1 MTKKWIFFRRS
12 GKNIKKHN
20 GFFVWEPVYFLE
32 FLQGYRYNINSVLF
46 FSQKRHTPSL
56 KFKERKE
63 CKQMAKKE
71 LSRREFLKGT
81 AAAGLGL
88 AATQLFGVS
97 AFADSE
103 FTFKPGTYQAT
114 AYGNLSYV
122 TVECTFS
129 ETALEKV
136 EILSQDETP
145 ILFSQVQDKLIPAII
160 ENQAGGLDGITG
172 ASNSSRAVKEAIA
185 DCVAQAG
192 GDREAWL
199 AKTITAEAG
208 ADETYDVDVCV
219 VGCGGSGFMASITAG
234 KLGAKVLT
242 IEKASSVA
250 GVNGIKVSGPFAV
263 RTSVLEAKEGGT
275 TLEVEDVFQHVMNYT
290 HWTPNPALMHRCLD
304 ESKNAVENLVG
315 IGYAM
320 KEVNFRFET
329 PFINEK
335 GGFHLITNGLDERVE
350 LWNKALEDAGVE
362 VLFNTTATGLLM
374 DGDKA
379 VGVTARKAD
388 GTSVTV
394 NAKAVIIASGGYLG
408 NRDLQEKFLKTRKL
422 NAAAGGNSLCTGDG
436 IMMAND
442 AGAVLCKTFGY
453 CPCEY
458 GGTNAKASRPAKQ
471 DKYDQNYA
479 FKFGLYGNLL
489 VDAEGKRFINE
500 GLLCDYPMSY
510 GSEQIILN
518 APWYGIVDQA
528 YVDAMSTIGLYE
540 YTIAK
545 GAEPVEGKWFIGNY
559 FKGRILDKLP
569 EDIEEGIRE
578 GWLAKADT
586 LEELAEKFGL
596 TNLPETVAKYNE
608 YCDKGVDEEFG
619 TNPWYLSKIEKG
631 PFYAVQCEPSA
642 WSTFGGIRT
651 DDKLRALKADN
662 TPMQGLYVV
671 GTDNGSLYYSPYYD
685 VPGFCYGLCVDSGY
699 IAATEAVGYIAE

>member
-1 MTKKWIFFRRS
+1 MDKRYRFRLNDLPSSAEYECRHGLDNDWPVGPFHMHPHYEFYLLISGNVQMRVEDESYDAHPMDLFAFPPGVLHRAMLLDRSVPYERAYCYITKKALAEMSDDRFPMLQILESAMNRGNFSYHADDESAAR
-12 GKNIKKHN
+12 
-20 GFFVWEPVYFLE
+20 FVRLVDDFHRDAESPD
-32 FLQGYRYNINSVLF
+32 
-46 FSQKRHTPSL
+46 PS
-56 KFKERKE
+56 
-63 CKQMAKKE
+63 A
-71 LSRREFLKGT
+71 
-81 AAAGLGL
+81 
-88 AATQLFGVS
+88 
-97 AFADSE
+97 
-103 FTFKPGTYQAT
+103 
-114 AYGNLSYV
+114 
-122 TVECTFS
+122 
-129 ETALEKV
+129 
-136 EILSQDETP
+136 
-145 ILFSQVQDKLIPAII
+145 
-160 ENQAGGLDGITG
+160 
-172 ASNSSRAVKEAIA
+172 
-185 DCVAQAG
+185 
-192 GDREAWL
+192 
-199 AKTITAEAG
+199 
-208 ADETYDVDVCV
+208 
-219 VGCGGSGFMASITAG
+219 
-234 KLGAKVLT
+234 
-242 IEKASSVA
+242 
-250 GVNGIKVSGPFAV
+250 
-263 RTSVLEAKEGGT
+263 
-275 TLEVEDVFQHVMNYT
+275 
-290 HWTPNPALMHRCLD
+290 ALMHRCLE
-304 ESKNAVENLVG
+304 ESKNAVENLVD

-320 KEVNFRFET
+320 KEANFRFET
-329 PFINEK
+329 PFYQEK
-335 GGFHLITNGLDERVE
+335 GGFHLITNSLDERVE
-350 LWNKALEDAGVE
+350 LWNKALEEAGVQ

-379 VGVTARKAD
+379 VGVTAKKAD

-436 IMMAND
+436 IMMAED

-458 GGTNAKASRPAKQ
+458 GGTNSKASRPAKQ

-489 VDAEGKRFINE
+489 VDQEGKRFINE

-528 YVDAMSTIGLYE
+528 YVDAMSTIGLYD

-596 TNLPETVAKYNE
+596 TDLPATVARYNE

-662 TPMQGLYVV
+662 TPMEGLYVV

-699 IAATEAVGYIAE
+699 IAANEAVEYIK

>member
-1 MTKKWIFFRRS
+1 MENKKI
-12 GKNIKKHN
+12 
-20 GFFVWEPVYFLE
+20 
-32 FLQGYRYNINSVLF
+32 
-46 FSQKRHTPSL
+46 
-56 KFKERKE
+56 
-63 CKQMAKKE
+63 
-71 LSRREFLKGT
+71 SRREFLKGT

-88 AATQLFGVS
+88 AASQLLGGVS
-97 AFADSE
+97 AFADA
-103 FTFKPGTYQAT
+103 TYKPGKYQAT
-114 AYGNLSYV
+114 AYGNLSNV

-129 ETALEKV
+129 ETALENV
-136 EILSQDETP
+136 EIISQNETP
-145 ILFSQVQDKLIPAII
+145 VLFSQVQEKLIPSIV
-160 ENQAGGLDGITG
+160 ENQALGLDGVTG
-172 ASNSSRAVKEAIA
+172 ATNSSRAVKEAIA
-185 DCVAQAG
+185 DCVKQAG
-192 GDREAWL
+192 GDPEAWL
-199 AKTITAEAG
+199 AKTVEAVAG

-219 VGCGGSGFMASITAG
+219 IGCGGSGFMASITAG

-242 IEKASSVA
+242 IEKANSVA

-275 TLEVEDVFQHVMNYT
+275 TLEVEDVFNHVMNYT

-315 IGYAM
+315 IGYDMQEA
-320 KEVNFRFET
+320 NFRFET
-329 PFINEK
+329 PFIGEK
-335 GGFHLITNGLDERVE
+335 GGFHLIKNALEDRVE
-350 LWNKALEDAGVE
+350 LWNKALEEAGVE

-379 VGVTARKAD
+379 VGVTAKKAD

-436 IMMAND
+436 IMMAED

-458 GGTNAKASRPAKQ
+458 GGTNSKASRPAKQ

-489 VDAEGKRFINE
+489 VDQEGKRFINE

-528 YVDAMSTIGLYE
+528 YVDAMSTIGLYD

-596 TNLPETVAKYNE
+596 TDLPATVAKYNE

-662 TPMQGLYVV
+662 TPMEGLYVV

-699 IAATEAVGYIAE
+699 IAANEAVEYIK

>member
-1 MTKKWIFFRRS
+1 MS
-12 GKNIKKHN
+12 KNI
-20 GFFVWEPVYFLE
+20 
-32 FLQGYRYNINSVLF
+32 
-46 FSQKRHTPSL
+46 T
-56 KFKERKE
+56 
-63 CKQMAKKE
+63 
-71 LSRREFLKGT
+71 RRDFLKGT
-81 AAAGLGL
+81 AAGALGL
-88 AATQLFGVS
+88 AAMGIAGVPAAS
-97 AFADSE
+97 AA
-103 FTFKPGTYQAT
+103 GTYKAGTYEAT

-122 TVECTFS
+122 TVKCTFS
-129 ETALEKV
+129 EDALTDV
-136 EILSQDETP
+136 EIVSQNETP
-145 ILFSQVQDKLIPAII
+145 VLFSQVQEKLIPAII
-160 ENQAGGLDGITG
+160 ENQAGGLDAIAG

-192 GDREAWL
+192 GDKEAWL
-199 AKTITAEAG
+199 AKTVAAEAG
-208 ADETYDVDVCV
+208 ADETYDVDICV
-219 VGCGGSGFMASITAG
+219 IGCGGSGFMASITAG

-242 IEKASSVA
+242 VEKASSVA

-263 RTSVLEAKEGGT
+263 DTSVLHAKEGGT
-275 TLEVEDVFQHVMNYT
+275 TLEVDEVFQHVMNYT
-290 HWTPNPALMHRCLD
+290 HWTPNPSLIHRCLE

-315 IGYAM
+315 IGYEM
-320 KEVNFRFET
+320 KEANFRFET
-329 PFINEK
+329 PFIGEK
-335 GGFHLITNGLDERVE
+335 GGFHLVTNALEDRVE

-362 VLFNTTATGLLM
+362 VLYNTAATGLIM

-379 VGVTARKAD
+379 VGVTAKKDD
-388 GTSVTV
+388 GTNVTI
-394 NAKAVIIASGGYLG
+394 NCKAVIIASGGYLG
-408 NRDLQEKFLKTRKL
+408 NRDLQEKFLKTRNL

-436 IMMAND
+436 IMMAED
-442 AGAVLCKTFGY
+442 VGATLCKTFGF

-458 GGTNAKASRPAKQ
+458 GGTNQKASRPAKQ

-489 VDAEGKRFINE
+489 VDQEGKRFINE

-528 YVDAMSTIGLYE
+528 YVDAMTTQGLYE

-545 GAEPVEGKWFIGNY
+545 GATTDVGVWFIGNY
-559 FKGRILDKLP
+559 FKDRILDKLP
-569 EDIEEGIRE
+569 EDLEEGIRE
-578 GWLAKADT
+578 GWVAKADT
-586 LEELAEKFGL
+586 LEELAEAFGL
-596 TNLPETVAKYNE
+596 TNLPETVKKYNE

-619 TNPWYLSKIEKG
+619 TNKWYLSKVETG

-651 DDKLRALKADN
+651 DDQLRALKPDN

-671 GTDNGSLYYSPYYD
+671 GTDNGSMYYSPYYD

-699 IAATEAVGYIAE
+699 IAANEAVKYIK

>member
-1 MTKKWIFFRRS
+1 
-12 GKNIKKHN
+12 
-20 GFFVWEPVYFLE
+20 
-32 FLQGYRYNINSVLF
+32 
-46 FSQKRHTPSL
+46 
-56 KFKERKE
+56 
-63 CKQMAKKE
+63 MAKQKI
-71 LSRREFLKGT
+71 SRREFLKGT

-88 AATQLFGVS
+88 AATQLLGVAPA
-97 AFADSE
+97 AFADAAY
-103 FTFKPGTYQAT
+103 KPGKYQAT

-129 ETALEKV
+129 ETALESV
-136 EILSQDETP
+136 EIISQDETP
-145 ILFSQVQDKLIPAII
+145 ILFSQVQEKLIPAIV
-160 ENQAGGLDGITG
+160 ENQALGLDGITG

-185 DCVAQAG
+185 DCVKQAG
-192 GDREAWL
+192 GDPEAWL
-199 AKTITAEAG
+199 SRTVEAVAG

-219 VGCGGSGFMASITAG
+219 IGCGGAGFMASITAG
-234 KLGAKVLT
+234 QKGAKVLT

-250 GVNGIKVSGPFAV
+250 GVNGIKVSGPFGV
-263 RTSVLEAKEGGT
+263 DSSVLHAREGGT
-275 TLEVEDVFQHVMNYT
+275 TLEVDEVFQHVMNYT
-290 HWTPNPALMHRCLD
+290 HWTPNPALIHRCLD

-315 IGYAM
+315 IGYKMQEA
-320 KEVNFRFET
+320 NFRFET
-329 PFINEK
+329 PFYQEK
-335 GGFHLITNGLDERVE
+335 GGFHLITNALDERVE

-379 VGVTARKAD
+379 VGVTAKKAD

-436 IMMAND
+436 IMMAED

-458 GGTNAKASRPAKQ
+458 GGTNSKASRPAKQ

-510 GSEQIILN
+510 GSEQIVLK

-528 YVDAMSTIGLYE
+528 YVAAMTTIGLYD
-540 YTIAK
+540 YTIPK

-578 GWLAKADT
+578 GWLKKADT
-586 LEELAEKFGL
+586 IEELAEQFGL
-596 TNLPETVAKYNE
+596 TDLPATVAKYNE

-631 PFYAVQCEPSA
+631 PFYAVECEPSA
-642 WSTFGGIRT
+642 WSTFGGVRT
-651 DDKLRALKADN
+651 DDRLRALKPDN

-671 GTDNGSLYYSPYYD
+671 GTDNGSMYYSPYYD
-685 VPGFCYGLCVDSGY
+685 VPGFCYGLCIDSGY
-699 IAATEAVGYIAE
+699 IAANEAVEYINE

>member
-1 MTKKWIFFRRS
+1 MS
-12 GKNIKKHN
+12 KNI
-20 GFFVWEPVYFLE
+20 
-32 FLQGYRYNINSVLF
+32 
-46 FSQKRHTPSL
+46 
-56 KFKERKE
+56 
-63 CKQMAKKE
+63 
-71 LSRREFLKGT
+71 SRRDFLKGT
-81 AAAGLGL
+81 AAGAVGL
-88 AATQLFGVS
+88 AAMGIAGIPVAS
-97 AFADSE
+97 AAGPY
-103 FTFKPGTYQAT
+103 KPGTYEST

-122 TVECTFS
+122 TVKCTFT
-129 ETALEKV
+129 EDKLENV
-136 EILSQDETP
+136 EIVSQNETP
-145 ILFSQVQDKLIPAII
+145 VLFSQVQDKLIPAIL
-160 ENQAGGLDGITG
+160 ENQAGGIDSITG

-192 GDREAWL
+192 GDKEAWL
-199 AKTITAEAG
+199 AKAIKAEAG
-208 ADETYDVDVCV
+208 ADETYDVDICV
-219 VGCGGSGFMASITAG
+219 IGCGGSGFMASITAG

-242 IEKASSVA
+242 VEKASSVA

-263 RTSVLEAKEGGT
+263 DTSVLHAKEGGT
-275 TLEVEDVFQHVMNYT
+275 TLEVDEVFQHVMNYT
-290 HWTPNPALMHRCLD
+290 HWTPNPALIHRCLE

-315 IGYAM
+315 IGYEM
-320 KEVNFRFET
+320 KEANFRFET
-329 PFINEK
+329 PFIGEK
-335 GGFHLITNGLDERVE
+335 GGFHLVTNALEDRVE

-362 VLFNTTATGLLM
+362 VLFNTAATGLIM

-379 VGVTARKAD
+379 VGVTAKKDD
-388 GTSVTV
+388 GTNVTV

-408 NRDLQEKFLKTRKL
+408 NRDLQEKFLKTRNL

-436 IMMAND
+436 IMMAED
-442 AGAVLCKTFGY
+442 VGATLCKTFGF

-458 GGTNAKASRPAKQ
+458 GGTNQKASRPAKQ

-489 VDAEGKRFINE
+489 VDQEGKRFINE

-528 YVDAMSTIGLYE
+528 YVDAMTTQGLYE

-545 GAEPVEGKWFIGNY
+545 GATTDVGVWFIGNY
-559 FKGRILDKLP
+559 FKDRILDKLP
-569 EDIEEGIRE
+569 EDLEEGIRE
-578 GWLAKADT
+578 GWVAKADT
-586 LEELAEKFGL
+586 LEELAEAFGL
-596 TNLPETVAKYNE
+596 TNLPETVKKYNE

-619 TNPWYLSKIEKG
+619 TNKWYLSKVETG

-651 DDKLRALKADN
+651 DDQLRALKPDN

-671 GTDNGSLYYSPYYD
+671 GTDNGSMYYSPYYD

-699 IAATEAVGYIAE
+699 IAATEAVEYIK

>member
-1 MTKKWIFFRRS
+1 MAN
-12 GKNIKKHN
+12 KNI
-20 GFFVWEPVYFLE
+20 
-32 FLQGYRYNINSVLF
+32 
-46 FSQKRHTPSL
+46 
-56 KFKERKE
+56 
-63 CKQMAKKE
+63 
-71 LSRREFLKGT
+71 SRREFLKGT
-81 AAAGLGL
+81 AAAAGLGL
-88 AATQLFGVS
+88 AAAMGMGTT
-97 AFADSE
+97 AFADGA
-103 FTFKPGTYQAT
+103 TYKPGKYQAT

-129 ETALEKV
+129 ETKLENV
-136 EILSQDETP
+136 EIISQNETP
-145 ILFSQVQDKLIPAII
+145 ILFSQVQENLIPSIV
-160 ENQAGGLDGITG
+160 ENQALGLDGITG
-172 ASNSSRAVKEAIA
+172 ATNSSRAVKEAIA
-185 DCVAQAG
+185 DCVKQAG
-192 GDREAWL
+192 GDPDEWLGRTVEA
-199 AKTITAEAG
+199 KAG

-219 VGCGGSGFMASITAG
+219 IGCGGSGFMASITAG

-242 IEKASSVA
+242 IEKANSVA

-263 RTSVLEAKEGGT
+263 DTSVLHAREGGT
-275 TLEVEDVFQHVMNYT
+275 TLQVEEVFQHVMNYT
-290 HWTPNPALMHRCLD
+290 HWTPNPALMHRCLE
-304 ESKNAVENLVG
+304 ESKNAVENLVD

-320 KEVNFRFET
+320 KEANFRFET
-329 PFINEK
+329 PFYQEK
-335 GGFHLITNGLDERVE
+335 GGFHLITNSLEERVE
-350 LWNKALEDAGVE
+350 LWNKALDEAGVQ

-379 VGVTARKAD
+379 VGVTAKKAD

-436 IMMAND
+436 IMMAED

-458 GGTNAKASRPAKQ
+458 GGTNSKASRPAKQ

-528 YVDAMSTIGLYE
+528 YVDAMTTIGLYD

-642 WSTFGGIRT
+642 WSTFGGVRT
-651 DDKLRALKADN
+651 DDKLRALKPDN

-685 VPGFCYGLCVDSGY
+685 VPGYCYGLCVDSGY
-699 IAATEAVGYIAE
+699 IAANEAVEYIK

>member
-1 MTKKWIFFRRS
+1 MS
-12 GKNIKKHN
+12 KNI
-20 GFFVWEPVYFLE
+20 
-32 FLQGYRYNINSVLF
+32 
-46 FSQKRHTPSL
+46 
-56 KFKERKE
+56 
-63 CKQMAKKE
+63 
-71 LSRREFLKGT
+71 SRRDFLKGT
-81 AAAGLGL
+81 AAGAVGL
-88 AATQLFGVS
+88 AAMGIAGIPVAS
-97 AFADSE
+97 AAGPY
-103 FTFKPGTYQAT
+103 KPGTYEST

-122 TVECTFS
+122 TVKCTFT
-129 ETALEKV
+129 EDKLENV
-136 EILSQDETP
+136 EIVSQNETP
-145 ILFSQVQDKLIPAII
+145 VLFSQVQDKLIPAIL
-160 ENQAGGLDGITG
+160 ENQAGGIDSITG

-192 GDREAWL
+192 GDKEAWL
-199 AKTITAEAG
+199 AKAIKAEAG
-208 ADETYDVDVCV
+208 ADETYDVDICV
-219 VGCGGSGFMASITAG
+219 IGCGGSGFMASISAG

-242 IEKASSVA
+242 IEKAGSVA

-263 RTSVLEAKEGGT
+263 DTSVLHAKEGGT
-275 TLEVEDVFQHVMNYT
+275 TLTVDDVFQHVMDYT
-290 HWTPNPALMHRCLD
+290 HWTPNPALIHRCLE
-304 ESKNAVENLVG
+304 ESKNAVENLVD
-315 IGYAM
+315 IGYEM

-335 GGFHLITNGLDERVE
+335 GGFHLVTNALEDRVD
-350 LWNKALEDAGVE
+350 LWNKALEDNGVQ
-362 VLFNTTATGLLM
+362 VLFNTTATGLIM

-379 VGVTARKAD
+379 VGVTAKKED
-388 GTSVTV
+388 GTNVTV

-408 NRDLQEKFLKTRKL
+408 NRDLQEKFLKTRNL

-436 IMMAND
+436 IMMAED
-442 AGAVLCKTFGY
+442 VGAVLCKTFGY

-458 GGTNAKASRPAKQ
+458 GGTNSKASRPAKQ

-489 VDAEGKRFINE
+489 VDQEGKRFINE

-528 YVDAMSTIGLYE
+528 YVDAMITQGLYE

-545 GAEPVEGKWFIGNY
+545 GATTDEGVWFIGNY
-559 FKGRILDKLP
+559 FKDRILDKLS
-569 EDIEEGIRE
+569 EDLEEGIAE
-578 GWLAKADT
+578 GWVAKADT
-586 LEELAEKFGL
+586 LEELAEAFGL

-619 TNPWYLSKIEKG
+619 TNPWYLSKVETG

-642 WSTFGGIRT
+642 WSTFGGVRT
-651 DDKLRALKADN
+651 DDKLRALKPDN

-671 GTDNGSLYYSPYYD
+671 GTDNGSMYYSPYYD
-685 VPGFCYGLCVDSGY
+685 VPGFCYGLCIDSGY
-699 IAATEAVGYIAE
+699 IAANEAVEYIK

>member
-1 MTKKWIFFRRS
+1 MAN
-12 GKNIKKHN
+12 KNI
-20 GFFVWEPVYFLE
+20 
-32 FLQGYRYNINSVLF
+32 
-46 FSQKRHTPSL
+46 
-56 KFKERKE
+56 
-63 CKQMAKKE
+63 
-71 LSRREFLKGT
+71 SRREFLKGT
-81 AAAGLGL
+81 AAAAGLGL
-88 AATQLFGVS
+88 AAAMGMGTT
-97 AFADSE
+97 AFADGA
-103 FTFKPGTYQAT
+103 TYKPGKYQAT

-129 ETALEKV
+129 ETRLESV
-136 EILSQDETP
+136 EIISQNETP
-145 ILFSQVQDKLIPAII
+145 ILFSQVQENLIPSIV
-160 ENQAGGLDGITG
+160 ENQALGLDGITG
-172 ASNSSRAVKEAIA
+172 ATNSSRAVKEAIA
-185 DCVAQAG
+185 DCVKQAG
-192 GDREAWL
+192 GDPDEWLGRTVEA
-199 AKTITAEAG
+199 KAG

-219 VGCGGSGFMASITAG
+219 IGCGGSGFMASITAG

-242 IEKASSVA
+242 IEKANSVA

-263 RTSVLEAKEGGT
+263 DTSVLHAREGGT
-275 TLEVEDVFQHVMNYT
+275 TLQVEEVFQHVMNYT
-290 HWTPNPALMHRCLD
+290 HWTPNPALMHRCLE
-304 ESKNAVENLVG
+304 ESKNAVENLVD

-320 KEVNFRFET
+320 KEANFRFET
-329 PFINEK
+329 PFYQEK
-335 GGFHLITNGLDERVE
+335 GGFHLITNSLDERVE
-350 LWNKALEDAGVE
+350 LWNKALDEAGVQ

-379 VGVTARKAD
+379 VGVTAKKAD

-436 IMMAND
+436 IMMAED

-458 GGTNAKASRPAKQ
+458 GGTNSKASRPAKQ

-528 YVDAMSTIGLYE
+528 YVDAMTTIGLYD

-642 WSTFGGIRT
+642 WSTFGGVRT
-651 DDKLRALKADN
+651 DDKLRALKPDN

-685 VPGFCYGLCVDSGY
+685 VPGYCYGLCVDSGY
-699 IAATEAVGYIAE
+699 IAANEAVEYIK

>member
-1 MTKKWIFFRRS
+1 MS
-12 GKNIKKHN
+12 KNI
-20 GFFVWEPVYFLE
+20 
-32 FLQGYRYNINSVLF
+32 
-46 FSQKRHTPSL
+46 T
-56 KFKERKE
+56 
-63 CKQMAKKE
+63 
-71 LSRREFLKGT
+71 RRDFLKGT
-81 AAAGLGL
+81 AAGALGL
-88 AATQLFGVS
+88 AAMGIAGAPAAS
-97 AFADSE
+97 AA
-103 FTFKPGTYQAT
+103 GTYKAGTYEAT

-122 TVECTFS
+122 TVKCTFS
-129 ETALEKV
+129 EDALTDV
-136 EILSQDETP
+136 EIVSQNETP
-145 ILFSQVQDKLIPAII
+145 VLFSQVQEKLIPAII
-160 ENQAGGLDGITG
+160 ENQAGGLDAIAG

-192 GDREAWL
+192 GDKEAWL
-199 AKTITAEAG
+199 AKTVAAEAG
-208 ADETYDVDVCV
+208 ADETYDVDICV
-219 VGCGGSGFMASITAG
+219 IGCGGSGFMASITAG

-242 IEKASSVA
+242 VEKASSVA

-263 RTSVLEAKEGGT
+263 DTSVLHAKEGGT
-275 TLEVEDVFQHVMNYT
+275 TLTVDDVFQHVMNYT
-290 HWTPNPALMHRCLD
+290 HWTPNPALIHRCLE
-304 ESKNAVENLVG
+304 ESKNAVENLVD
-315 IGYAM
+315 IGYEM

-329 PFINEK
+329 PFIGEK
-335 GGFHLITNGLDERVE
+335 GGFHLVTNALEDRVE

-362 VLFNTTATGLLM
+362 VLFNTAATGLIM

-379 VGVTARKAD
+379 VGVTAKKDD
-388 GTSVTV
+388 GTNVTI
-394 NAKAVIIASGGYLG
+394 NCKAVIIASGGYLG
-408 NRDLQEKFLKTRKL
+408 NRDLQEKFLKTRNL

-436 IMMAND
+436 IMMAED
-442 AGAVLCKTFGY
+442 VGATLCKTFGF

-458 GGTNAKASRPAKQ
+458 GGTNQKASRPAKQ

-489 VDAEGKRFINE
+489 VDQEGKRFINE

-528 YVDAMSTIGLYE
+528 YVDAMTTQGLYE

-545 GAEPVEGKWFIGNY
+545 GATTDEGVWFIGNY
-559 FKGRILDKLP
+559 FKDRILDKLP
-569 EDIEEGIRE
+569 EDLEEGIRE
-578 GWLAKADT
+578 GWVAKADT
-586 LEELAEKFGL
+586 LEELAEAFGL
-596 TNLPETVAKYNE
+596 TNLPETVKKYNE

-619 TNPWYLSKIEKG
+619 TNKWYLSKVETG

-651 DDKLRALKADN
+651 DDQLRALKPDN

-671 GTDNGSLYYSPYYD
+671 GTDNGSMYYSPYYD

-699 IAATEAVGYIAE
+699 IAANEAVEYIK

>member
-1 MTKKWIFFRRS
+1 MENKKI
-12 GKNIKKHN
+12 
-20 GFFVWEPVYFLE
+20 
-32 FLQGYRYNINSVLF
+32 
-46 FSQKRHTPSL
+46 
-56 KFKERKE
+56 
-63 CKQMAKKE
+63 
-71 LSRREFLKGT
+71 SRREFLKGT

-88 AATQLFGVS
+88 AASQLLGGVS
-97 AFADSE
+97 AFADA
-103 FTFKPGTYQAT
+103 TYKPGKYQAT
-114 AYGNLSYV
+114 AYGNLSNV

-129 ETALEKV
+129 ETALENV
-136 EILSQDETP
+136 EIISQNETP
-145 ILFSQVQDKLIPAII
+145 VLFSQVQEKLIPSIV
-160 ENQAGGLDGITG
+160 ENQALGLDGVTG
-172 ASNSSRAVKEAIA
+172 ATNSSRAVKEAIA
-185 DCVAQAG
+185 DCVKQAG
-192 GDREAWL
+192 GDPEAWL
-199 AKTITAEAG
+199 AKTVEAVAG

-219 VGCGGSGFMASITAG
+219 IGCGGSGFMASITAG

-242 IEKASSVA
+242 IEKANSVA

-275 TLEVEDVFQHVMNYT
+275 TLEVEDVFNHVMNYT
-290 HWTPNPALMHRCLD
+290 HWTPNPALIHRCLD

-315 IGYAM
+315 IGYDMQEA
-320 KEVNFRFET
+320 NFRFET
-329 PFINEK
+329 PFIGEK
-335 GGFHLITNGLDERVE
+335 GGFHLIKNALEDRVE
-350 LWNKALEDAGVE
+350 LWNKALEEAGVE

-379 VGVTARKAD
+379 VGVTAKKAD

-394 NAKAVIIASGGYLG
+394 NAKAVI
-408 NRDLQEKFLKTRKL
+408 FLKTRKL

-436 IMMAND
+436 IMMAED

-458 GGTNAKASRPAKQ
+458 GGTNSKASRPAKQ

-489 VDAEGKRFINE
+489 VDQEGKRFINE

-528 YVDAMSTIGLYE
+528 YVDAMSTIGLYD

-596 TNLPETVAKYNE
+596 TDLPATVAKYNE

-662 TPMQGLYVV
+662 TPMEGLYVV

-699 IAATEAVGYIAE
+699 IAATEAVEYIK

>member
-1 MTKKWIFFRRS
+1 MSKQLTRRD
-12 GKNIKKHN
+12 
-20 GFFVWEPVYFLE
+20 
-32 FLQGYRYNINSVLF
+32 
-46 FSQKRHTPSL
+46 
-56 KFKERKE
+56 
-63 CKQMAKKE
+63 
-71 LSRREFLKGT
+71 FLKGT
-81 AAAGLGL
+81 AAGAIGL
-88 AATQLFGVS
+88 AALGV
-97 AFADSE
+97 AGIPAAKAE
-103 FTFKPGTYQAT
+103 GTYKAGTYQAT

-136 EILSQDETP
+136 DIISQNETP
-145 ILFSQVQDKLIPAII
+145 VLFSQVQDQLIPAIV
-160 ENQAGGLDGITG
+160 ENQALGLDSITG

-192 GDREAWL
+192 GDPDEWL
-199 AKTITAEAG
+199 GRTVAVTAG
-208 ADETYDVDVCV
+208 ADETYDVDICV
-219 VGCGGSGFMASITAG
+219 IGCGGSGFMASISAG

-263 RTSVLEAKEGGT
+263 DTSVLHEREGGT
-275 TLEVEDVFQHVMNYT
+275 TLEVDEVFHHVMNYT
-290 HWTPNPALMHRCLD
+290 HWTPNPALIHRCLD

-315 IGYAM
+315 IGYKMQEA
-320 KEVNFRFET
+320 NFRFET
-329 PFINEK
+329 PFIGEK
-335 GGFHLITNGLDERVE
+335 GGFHLITNSLDERVE

-362 VLFNTTATGLLM
+362 VLFNTTATGLIM

-379 VGVTARKAD
+379 VGVTAKKAD

-408 NRDLQEKFLKTRKL
+408 NRDLQEKFLKTRNL

-436 IMMAND
+436 IMMAED
-442 AGAVLCKTFGY
+442 AGAVLCKTFGF

-458 GGTNAKASRPAKQ
+458 GGTNTKASRPAKQ

-489 VDAEGKRFINE
+489 VDQEGKRFINE

-510 GSEQIILN
+510 GSEQIVLN

-528 YVDAMSTIGLYE
+528 YVDAMTTIGLYD

-545 GAEPVEGKWFIGNY
+545 GATTDEGVWFIGNY

-578 GWLAKADT
+578 GWLKKADT
-586 LEELAEKFGL
+586 IEELAEQFGL
-596 TNLPETVAKYNE
+596 TDLPATVAKYNE

-631 PFYAVQCEPSA
+631 PFYAVECEPSA
-642 WSTFGGIRT
+642 WSTFGGVRT
-651 DDKLRALKADN
+651 DDRLRALKPDN

-671 GTDNGSLYYSPYYD
+671 GTDNGSMYYSPYYD
-685 VPGFCYGLCVDSGY
+685 VPGFCYGLCIDSGY
-699 IAATEAVGYIAE
+699 IAANEAVEYINE

>member
-1 MTKKWIFFRRS
+1 MSKQLTRRD
-12 GKNIKKHN
+12 
-20 GFFVWEPVYFLE
+20 
-32 FLQGYRYNINSVLF
+32 
-46 FSQKRHTPSL
+46 
-56 KFKERKE
+56 
-63 CKQMAKKE
+63 
-71 LSRREFLKGT
+71 FLKGT
-81 AAAGLGL
+81 AAGALGL
-88 AATQLFGVS
+88 AALGV
-97 AFADSE
+97 AGVPAAKAE
-103 FTFKPGTYQAT
+103 GMYKPGKYQAT

-129 ETALEKV
+129 EDALTDV
-136 EILSQDETP
+136 AILSQEETP
-145 ILFSQVQDKLIPAII
+145 ILFSQVQDQLIPAII
-160 ENQAGGLDGITG
+160 ENQAGGLDAITG

-192 GDREAWL
+192 GDKEAWL
-199 AKTITAEAG
+199 AKTVTAVAG
-208 ADETYDVDVCV
+208 ADETYDVDICV
-219 VGCGGSGFMASITAG
+219 IGCGGSGFMASITAG
-234 KLGAKVLT
+234 QQGAKVLT

-250 GVNGIKVSGPFAV
+250 GVNGIKVSGPFGV
-263 RTSVLEAKEGGT
+263 DSTVLHEREGGT
-275 TLEVEDVFQHVMNYT
+275 TLEVDEVFQHVMNYT

-304 ESKNAVENLVG
+304 ESKNSVEKLVG
-315 IGYAM
+315 IGYQM
-320 KEVNFRFET
+320 KEANFRFET
-329 PFINEK
+329 PFFAEK
-335 GGFHLITNGLDERVE
+335 GGFHLITNALDERVE
-350 LWNKALEDAGVE
+350 LWNKALKDAGVE

-379 VGVTARKAD
+379 VGVTAKKAD

-436 IMMAND
+436 IMMATD
-442 AGAVLCKTFGY
+442 AGAVLTKTFGY

-458 GGTNAKASRPAKQ
+458 GGTNSKASRPAKQ

-528 YVDAMSTIGLYE
+528 YVDAMTTQGLYE

-545 GAEPVEGKWFIGNY
+545 GAEPVEGSWFIGNY

-586 LEELAEKFGL
+586 LEELAEAFGL

-619 TNPWYLSKIEKG
+619 ANPWYLSKIEKG

-642 WSTFGGIRT
+642 WSTFGGVRT
-651 DDKLRALKADN
+651 DDKLRALKDDN
-662 TPMQGLYVV
+662 TPMEGLYVV
-671 GTDNGSLYYSPYYD
+671 GTDNGSMYYSPYYD
-685 VPGFCYGLCVDSGY
+685 VPGFCYGLCIDSGF
-699 IAATEAVGYIAE
+699 IAANEAVEYIK

>member
-1 MTKKWIFFRRS
+1 
-12 GKNIKKHN
+12 
-20 GFFVWEPVYFLE
+20 
-32 FLQGYRYNINSVLF
+32 
-46 FSQKRHTPSL
+46 
-56 KFKERKE
+56 
-63 CKQMAKKE
+63 MAKKE

-97 AFADSE
+97 ARAESG
-103 FTFKPGTYQAT
+103 TYTPGTYQAT

-136 EILSQDETP
+136 EILSQNETP
-145 ILFSQVQDKLIPAII
+145 ILFSQVQETLIPAIV
-160 ENQAGGLDGITG
+160 ENQALGLDGITG

-185 DCVAQAG
+185 DCIKQAG
-192 GDREAWL
+192 GDAEEWL
-199 AKTITAEAG
+199 SRSVSATAG

-219 VGCGGSGFMASITAG
+219 IGCGGSGFMASITAG

-242 IEKASSVA
+242 IEKANSVA
-250 GVNGIKVSGPFAV
+250 GVNGIKVSGPFGV
-263 RTSVLEAKEGGT
+263 DSSVLHAREGGT
-275 TLEVEDVFQHVMNYT
+275 TLEVDEVFQHVMNYT
-290 HWTPNPALMHRCLD
+290 HWTPNPALIHLCLD

-315 IGYAM
+315 IGYKMQEA
-320 KEVNFRFET
+320 NFRFET
-329 PFINEK
+329 PFYQEK
-335 GGFHLITNGLDERVE
+335 GGFHLITNSLDERVE

-374 DGDKA
+374 DGEKA
-379 VGVTARKAD
+379 VGVTAKKAD

-436 IMMAND
+436 ILMAED

-458 GGTNAKASRPAKQ
+458 GGTNSKASRPAKQ
-471 DKYDQNYA
+471 DKYDQNLA

-510 GSEQIILN
+510 GSEQIVLN

-528 YVDAMSTIGLYE
+528 YVDAMSTIGLYD

-586 LEELAEKFGL
+586 LEELAEAFGL

-651 DDKLRALKADN
+651 DDKMRALKADN
-662 TPMQGLYVV
+662 TPLQGLYVV

-699 IAATEAVGYIAE
+699 IAANEAVEYIAE

>member
-1 MTKKWIFFRRS
+1 MAN
-12 GKNIKKHN
+12 KNI
-20 GFFVWEPVYFLE
+20 
-32 FLQGYRYNINSVLF
+32 
-46 FSQKRHTPSL
+46 
-56 KFKERKE
+56 
-63 CKQMAKKE
+63 
-71 LSRREFLKGT
+71 SRREFLKGT
-81 AAAGLGL
+81 AAAAGLGL
-88 AATQLFGVS
+88 AAAMGMGTT
-97 AFADSE
+97 AFADGA
-103 FTFKPGTYQAT
+103 TYKPGKYQAT

-129 ETALEKV
+129 ETKLENV
-136 EILSQDETP
+136 EIISQNETP
-145 ILFSQVQDKLIPAII
+145 ILFSQVQENLIPSIV
-160 ENQAGGLDGITG
+160 ENQALGLDGITG
-172 ASNSSRAVKEAIA
+172 ATNSSRAVKEAIA
-185 DCVAQAG
+185 DCVKQAG
-192 GDREAWL
+192 GDPDEWLGRTVEA
-199 AKTITAEAG
+199 KAG

-219 VGCGGSGFMASITAG
+219 IGCGGSGFMASITAG

-242 IEKASSVA
+242 IEKANSVA

-263 RTSVLEAKEGGT
+263 DTSVLHAREGGT
-275 TLEVEDVFQHVMNYT
+275 TLQVEEVFQHVMNYT
-290 HWTPNPALMHRCLD
+290 HWTPNPALMHRCLE
-304 ESKNAVENLVG
+304 ESKNAVENLVD

-320 KEVNFRFET
+320 KEANFRFET
-329 PFINEK
+329 PFYQEK
-335 GGFHLITNGLDERVE
+335 GGFHLITNSLEERVE
-350 LWNKALEDAGVE
+350 LWNKALDEAGVQ

-379 VGVTARKAD
+379 VGVTAKKAD

-436 IMMAND
+436 IMMAED

-458 GGTNAKASRPAKQ
+458 GGTNSKASRPAKQ
-471 DKYDQNYA
+471 DKYDQNLA

-528 YVDAMSTIGLYE
+528 YVDAMTTIGLYD

-642 WSTFGGIRT
+642 WSTFGGVRT
-651 DDKLRALKADN
+651 DDKLRALKPDN

-685 VPGFCYGLCVDSGY
+685 VPGYCYGLCVDSGY
-699 IAATEAVGYIAE
+699 IAANEAVEYIK

>member
-1 MTKKWIFFRRS
+1 MENKKI
-12 GKNIKKHN
+12 
-20 GFFVWEPVYFLE
+20 
-32 FLQGYRYNINSVLF
+32 
-46 FSQKRHTPSL
+46 
-56 KFKERKE
+56 
-63 CKQMAKKE
+63 
-71 LSRREFLKGT
+71 SRREFLKGT

-88 AATQLFGVS
+88 AASQLLGGVS
-97 AFADSE
+97 AFADA
-103 FTFKPGTYQAT
+103 TYKPGKYQAT
-114 AYGNLSYV
+114 AYGNLSNV

-129 ETALEKV
+129 ETALENV
-136 EILSQDETP
+136 EIISQNETP
-145 ILFSQVQDKLIPAII
+145 VLFSQVQEKLIPSIV
-160 ENQAGGLDGITG
+160 ENQALGLDGVTG
-172 ASNSSRAVKEAIA
+172 ATNSSRAVKEAIA
-185 DCVAQAG
+185 DCVKQAG
-192 GDREAWL
+192 GDPEAWL
-199 AKTITAEAG
+199 AKTVEAVAG

-219 VGCGGSGFMASITAG
+219 IGCGGSGFMASITAG

-242 IEKASSVA
+242 IEKANSVA

-275 TLEVEDVFQHVMNYT
+275 TLEVEDVFNHVMNYT

-315 IGYAM
+315 IGYDMQEA
-320 KEVNFRFET
+320 NFRFET
-329 PFINEK
+329 PFIGEK
-335 GGFHLITNGLDERVE
+335 GGFHLIKNALEDRVE
-350 LWNKALEDAGVE
+350 LWNKALEEAGVE

-379 VGVTARKAD
+379 VGVTAKKAD

-436 IMMAND
+436 IMMATD
-442 AGAVLCKTFGY
+442 AGAVMTKTFGY

-489 VDAEGKRFINE
+489 VDQEGKRFINE

-528 YVDAMSTIGLYE
+528 YVDAMSTIGLYD

-578 GWLAKADT
+578 GGLAKADT
-586 LEELAEKFGL
+586 IEELAEQFGL
-596 TNLPETVAKYNE
+596 TDLPATVAKYNE

-631 PFYAVQCEPSA
+631 PFYAVECEPSA
-642 WSTFGGIRT
+642 WSTFGGVRT
-651 DDKLRALKADN
+651 DDRLRALKPDN

-671 GTDNGSLYYSPYYD
+671 GTDNGSMYYSPYYD
-685 VPGFCYGLCVDSGY
+685 VPGFCYGLCIDSGY
-699 IAATEAVGYIAE
+699 IAATEAVEYIK

>member
-1 MTKKWIFFRRS
+1 MSKQLTRRD
-12 GKNIKKHN
+12 
-20 GFFVWEPVYFLE
+20 
-32 FLQGYRYNINSVLF
+32 
-46 FSQKRHTPSL
+46 
-56 KFKERKE
+56 
-63 CKQMAKKE
+63 
-71 LSRREFLKGT
+71 FLKGT
-81 AAAGLGL
+81 AAGAIGL
-88 AATQLFGVS
+88 AALGV
-97 AFADSE
+97 AGIPAAKAE
-103 FTFKPGTYQAT
+103 GTYKAGTYQAT

-136 EILSQDETP
+136 DIISQNETP
-145 ILFSQVQDKLIPAII
+145 VLFSQVQDQLIPAIV
-160 ENQAGGLDGITG
+160 ENQALGLDSITG

-192 GDREAWL
+192 GDPDEWL
-199 AKTITAEAG
+199 GRTVAVTAG
-208 ADETYDVDVCV
+208 ADETYDVDICV
-219 VGCGGSGFMASITAG
+219 IGCGGSGFMASITAG

-242 IEKASSVA
+242 VEKASSVA

-263 RTSVLEAKEGGT
+263 DTSVLHAKEGGT
-275 TLEVEDVFQHVMNYT
+275 TLEVDEVFQHVMNYT
-290 HWTPNPALMHRCLD
+290 HWTPNPSLIHRCLE
-304 ESKNAVENLVG
+304 ESKNAVENLVS
-315 IGYAM
+315 IGYEM
-320 KEVNFRFET
+320 KEANFRFET
-329 PFINEK
+329 PFIGEK
-335 GGFHLITNGLDERVE
+335 GGFHLVTNALEDRVE

-362 VLFNTTATGLLM
+362 VLFNTAATGLIM

-379 VGVTARKAD
+379 VGVTAKKDD
-388 GTSVTV
+388 GTNVTI
-394 NAKAVIIASGGYLG
+394 NCKAVIIASGGYLG

-436 IMMAND
+436 IMMAED
-442 AGAVLCKTFGY
+442 VGATLCKTFGF

-458 GGTNAKASRPAKQ
+458 GGTNQKASRPAKQ

-489 VDAEGKRFINE
+489 VDQEGKRFINE

-528 YVDAMSTIGLYE
+528 YVDAMTTQGLYE

-545 GAEPVEGKWFIGNY
+545 GATTDVGVWFIGNY
-559 FKGRILDKLP
+559 FKDRILDKLP
-569 EDIEEGIRE
+569 EDLEEGIRE
-578 GWLAKADT
+578 GWVAKADT
-586 LEELAEKFGL
+586 LEELAEAFGL
-596 TNLPETVAKYNE
+596 TNLPETVKKYNE

-619 TNPWYLSKIEKG
+619 TNKWYLSKVETG

-651 DDKLRALKADN
+651 DDQLRALKPDN

-671 GTDNGSLYYSPYYD
+671 GTDNGSMYYSPYYD

-699 IAATEAVGYIAE
+699 IAANEAVEYIK

>member
-1 MTKKWIFFRRS
+1 
-12 GKNIKKHN
+12 
-20 GFFVWEPVYFLE
+20 
-32 FLQGYRYNINSVLF
+32 
-46 FSQKRHTPSL
+46 
-56 KFKERKE
+56 
-63 CKQMAKKE
+63 MAKKE
-71 LSRREFLKGT
+71 ISRREFLKGS

-88 AATQLFGVS
+88 AATLGLGGM
-97 AFADSE
+97 ALADGAAY
-103 FTFKPGTYQAT
+103 KPGKYQAT

-129 ETALEKV
+129 ETALENV
-136 EILSQDETP
+136 EIISQNETP

-160 ENQAGGLDGITG
+160 ENQAGGIDGITG

-192 GDREAWL
+192 GDKEAWL
-199 AKTITAEAG
+199 AKTVTAVAG
-208 ADETYDVDVCV
+208 DDETYDVDICV

-234 KLGAKVLT
+234 KLGKKVLT
-242 IEKASSVA
+242 IEKAGSVA

-263 RTSVLEAKEGGT
+263 DTSVLHAREGGT
-275 TLEVEDVFQHVMNYT
+275 TLEVDEVFQHVMNYT

-315 IGYAM
+315 IGYDMMEA
-320 KEVNFRFET
+320 NFRFET
-329 PFINEK
+329 PFFEEK
-335 GGFHLITNGLDERVE
+335 GGFHLIKNALEDRVE
-350 LWNKALEDAGVE
+350 LWNKALADAGVE

-379 VGVTARKAD
+379 VGVTAKKAD

-436 IMMAND
+436 ILMATD
-442 AGAVLCKTFGY
+442 AGAVMTKTFGY

-458 GGTNAKASRPAKQ
+458 GGTNSKASRPAKQ
-471 DKYDQNYA
+471 DKYDQNLA

-489 VDAEGKRFINE
+489 VDQEGKRFINE

-510 GSEQIILN
+510 GSEQIVLN

-528 YVDAMSTIGLYE
+528 YVDAMTTQGLYE

-545 GAEPVEGKWFIGNY
+545 GATTDKGVWFIGNY

-578 GWLAKADT
+578 GWVAKADT
-586 LEELAEKFGL
+586 IEELAEKFGL
-596 TNLPETVAKYNE
+596 TDLAATVEKYNAF
-608 YCDKGVDEEFG
+608 CDAGVDTEFG
-619 TNPWYLSKIEKG
+619 TNPWYLSKVEKG

-651 DDKLRALKADN
+651 DDRLRALKPDN
-662 TPMQGLYVV
+662 TPMEGLYVV

-699 IAATEAVGYIAE
+699 IAATEAAAYTD